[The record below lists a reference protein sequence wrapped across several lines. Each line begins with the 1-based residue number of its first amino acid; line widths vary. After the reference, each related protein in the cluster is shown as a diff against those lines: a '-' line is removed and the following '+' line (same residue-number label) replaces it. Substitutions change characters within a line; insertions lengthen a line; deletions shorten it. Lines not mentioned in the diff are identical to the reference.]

1 MTNCGSIKIIST
13 WRTWNLRV
21 PASGVIVIVSLS
33 YSHGSLPYI
42 VISYHLWLFYQNRTC
57 QTDHKR
63 YPCFK
68 LSATKRYRSSY
79 RGSASSTLH
88 IKNGYGYIVWQT
100 CAKYKVINTRTY
112 PQDPTVNIIPGTD
125 SDKTGNTHTHTQT
138 QDKNRVTQ
146 STTGWQ
152 CFWDA
157 WHPSPVP
164 FELDIGPQNFRSAS
178 HRQFNC
184 HASSLTDFRVF
195 RSHFIICARFAS
207 TRKRRERIS
216 NKRGLGALASWQWQ
230 CSFAII
236 NYCSSSSCKVY
247 ILLVP

>member
-1 MTNCGSIKIIST
+1 MVANYVRKAAEWPSSNECVKIDGLVSYWQVSQQSTTHLSTWTRSLSSTLCCSSRKMTNYGSIKITST

-88 IKNGYGYIVWQT
+88 IRNGYRSIVWQT
-100 CAKYKVINTRTY
+100 CVKYKVINTRTY
-112 PQDPTVNIIPGTD
+112 PQDR
-125 SDKTGNTHTHTQT
+125 KYHTGDRLGQDWKHTHT
-138 QDKNRVTQ
+138 D
-146 STTGWQ
+146 SG
-152 CFWDA
+152 
-157 WHPSPVP
+157 
-164 FELDIGPQNFRSAS
+164 
-178 HRQFNC
+178 
-184 HASSLTDFRVF
+184 
-195 RSHFIICARFAS
+195 
-207 TRKRRERIS
+207 
-216 NKRGLGALASWQWQ
+216 
-230 CSFAII
+230 
-236 NYCSSSSCKVY
+236 
-247 ILLVP
+247 